1 MQNPSPLGNMSF
13 YHLGKPVESK
23 LVWRFERS
31 METIDTSVN
40 KNGIALFATE
50 RGELL
55 WEGKPFDIS
64 VKSLYRI
71 PSSMDFIVLLNWD
84 EAIERKQR
92 NLLRFSCLGKV
103 IWIVEKP
110 KSDFRLIRTSIIDA
124 IDVYTGISRIEK
136 GLVFA
141 YSCLG
146 YSDHIDIESG
156 RIISTEFVK

>member
-1 MQNPSPLGNMSF
+1 
-13 YHLGKPVESK
+13 
-23 LVWRFERS
+23 
-31 METIDTSVN
+31 METIDTSIN
-40 KNGIALFATE
+40 KNGVAFFATE
-50 RGELL
+50 MGELL
-55 WEGKPFDIS
+55 WEGKPLNIS
-64 VKSLYRI
+64 VKSLYQI
-71 PSSMDFIVLLNWD
+71 PSSMDFIILLNWN

-92 NLLRFSCLGKV
+92 NLLRFSCFGKV

-110 KSDFRLIRTSIIDA
+110 KSDFRFIKTSIIDA
-124 IDVYTGISRIEK
+124 IDIYTGISRIEK